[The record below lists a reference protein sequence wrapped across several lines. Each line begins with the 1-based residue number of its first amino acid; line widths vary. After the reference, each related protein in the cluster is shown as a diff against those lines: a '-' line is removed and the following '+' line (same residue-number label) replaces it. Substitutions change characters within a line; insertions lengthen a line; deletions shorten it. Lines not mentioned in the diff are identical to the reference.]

1 MKQKMRFIFYLFVLF
16 SIFPAQA
23 GSYEDF
29 FRAVIA
35 DNPRS
40 IERLV
45 ARGFD
50 PNSVD
55 PDGQP
60 GLVRALHAEA
70 FGVAMALARMPATDV
85 DLANPAGETP
95 LMMAAIKN
103 QLPLAQLLL
112 ERGAQVNRPGW
123 TPLHYAA
130 AGNAMPVLELLLA
143 RGALVDARA
152 PNGRTPLMM
161 AALFGEEALVERLIA
176 AGADLRAVDRFD
188 RSAADL
194 ATAGDR
200 EWLGQ
205 KLAARAAKQAP
216 R

>member
-1 MKQKMRFIFYLFVLF
+1 MRFIAYIIVLF
-16 SIFPAQA
+16 GIFSAHA

-29 FRAVIA
+29 FRAVIN
-35 DNPRS
+35 DNPRG
-40 IERLV
+40 IEHLV

-70 FGVAMALARMPATDV
+70 FGAAMALARLPATDV
-85 DLANPAGETP
+85 ERANPLGETP

-103 QLPLAQLLL
+103 QPALARLLL

-161 AALFGEEALVERLIA
+161 AALFGEEAMVERLVA

-194 ATAGDR
+194 AAAGDR
-200 EWLGQ
+200 EWLAE
-205 KLAARAAKQAP
+205 KLAARAAKQAGS